1 MLFPFSAAIACLLL
15 PACSCAVIAV
25 TYTPAKGSRKIT
37 PEMLDEFAGESD
49 FRKKSD
55 TAYRRDRVNLSYESE
70 MSGLG
75 MNGSFCSL
83 PHELLFSSPSE
94 VFQEV
99 SDAEKE
105 AQAWFDKKGVHLR
118 KVTFPTAHPE

>member
-1 MLFPFSAAIACLLL
+1 
-15 PACSCAVIAV
+15 
-25 TYTPAKGSRKIT
+25 
-37 PEMLDEFAGESD
+37 MLDEFAGESD

-99 SDAEKE
+99 SYAEKE
-105 AQAWFDKKGVHLR
+105 AKAWFDKKGVHLQ